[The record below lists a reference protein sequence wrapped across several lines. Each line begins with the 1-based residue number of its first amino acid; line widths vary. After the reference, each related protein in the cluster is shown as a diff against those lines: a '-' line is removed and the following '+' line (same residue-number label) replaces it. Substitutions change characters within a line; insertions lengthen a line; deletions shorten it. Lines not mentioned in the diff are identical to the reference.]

1 MVALRELRP
10 TAPCPGGG
18 RRGGEAVPGA
28 EQALPLPPPPPPP
41 GKDPGSAGSVTLA
54 GWFLIFLA
62 RFFSLAADISAGIRS
77 SGEPSQAPSDGP
89 KALQAPPERS
99 TAPPPLATRGL
110 PNSSGACAARSH
122 TQHDYIAQKARRE
135 GGRNGVVFSWAQG
148 GWEVESDCRYGF
160 CGKENHQHC

>member
-28 EQALPLPPPPPPP
+28 EQALPLPPPPP

-77 SGEPSQAPSDGP
+77 SGEPSRAPSDGP
-89 KALQAPPERS
+89 KALQAPLERS
-99 TAPPPLATRGL
+99 TAPTPLATRGL
-110 PNSSGACAARSH
+110 PNPGGACAARSH
-122 TQHDYIAQKARRE
+122 TQHDYIAQNARWE

-148 GWEVESDCRYGF
+148 SGEVECDCRYGF